1 MTGEGRRSMGWRSE
15 ELWLDTDVLWF
26 REPPALAAVADAPL
40 PPGFTPVETGLVA
53 SRRRRLEAQS
63 TRRHRLATRT
73 VPAVALVVGSATML
87 SIAGLRQAAAGGPAA
102 QPLLEDPPSLTYR
115 LPGFRFEPPE
125 VPVRREPPAK
135 PATTPEPVTVDWNR
149 ATSSGLHYSGSLED
163 GTQLPVEGPDWVTW
177 SPVTDARPNL
187 PGRLHGHERTIR
199 ALLRVVA
206 EHRTAYPDAPRV
218 LVGDISFPGGGVMNQ
233 HVSHQNGLDV
243 DVYYPRLDRWLQ
255 APRSASQIDRA
266 LAQDLLDRF
275 LAAGARVVFVGYA
288 TGLTGDS
295 GKVVPYP
302 NHENHM
308 HVRFP
313 DPG

>member
-26 REPPALAAVADAPL
+26 REAPALAAVADVPL
-40 PPGFTPVETGLVA
+40 PAGFTPVETGLVA

-87 SIAGLRQAAAGGPAA
+87 SIAGLRQAAAGP

-125 VPVRREPPAK
+125 VPVAREVPAK
-135 PATTPEPVTVDWNR
+135 QAAATEPVTVDWNR
-149 ATSSGLHYSGSLED
+149 ASSSGLPYGGSLSD

-177 SPVTDARPNL
+177 NPVTDSRPNF

-199 ALLRVVA
+199 TILRVAA
-206 EHRTAYPDAPRV
+206 EHRAAHPDAPR
-218 LVGDISFPGGGVMNQ
+218 LLIGDISFPGGGVMNE

-243 DVYYPRLDRWLQ
+243 DVYYPRLDGWLQ
-255 APRSASQIDRA
+255 APRSVSQVDRA
-266 LAQDLLDRF
+266 LAHDLLDRF
-275 LAAGARVVFVGYA
+275 LAAGAKVVFVGYS
-288 TGLTGDS
+288 TGLSGDS
-295 GKVVPYP
+295 RVVPYP

-313 DPG
+313 APS